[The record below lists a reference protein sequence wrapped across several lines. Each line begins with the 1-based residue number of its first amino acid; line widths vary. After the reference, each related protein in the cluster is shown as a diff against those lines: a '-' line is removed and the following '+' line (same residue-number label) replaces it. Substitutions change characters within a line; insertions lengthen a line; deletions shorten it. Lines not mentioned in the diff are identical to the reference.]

1 MAAPQTSEEL
11 LTDHLSKPWE
21 FTPAVNSWDK
31 DTAKQVGGW
40 MRQAVNAGNA
50 VRFNQEW
57 PGYKTQAQGKTLI
70 STAALA
76 HAVHHKQNLTFGG
89 IEFYIVYK
97 RGPKYGTLY
106 AAHKGAPT
114 PCYPEPAQK
123 AIFKA
128 IQRRAALVQY
138 TQHEGQQQFEYH
150 EQAKQYLITTFLSA
164 KATAAMDAALKALE
178 GTPTETDI
186 GDPESAPLG
195 AGTPP
200 PPGII
205 TDPGD
210 IYLGDSPTEAT
221 APAVTGL
228 ACTDCGEP
236 TAVMQPCPYDSEI
249 NDNHTVLPLCAKCA
263 DLRADEL

>member
-1 MAAPQTSEEL
+1 MSAPQTSEEL
-11 LTDHLSKPWE
+11 LTNQLSKPWE

-76 HAVHHKQNLTFGG
+76 HAVHHKQNLMFGG
-89 IEFYIVYK
+89 IEFYMVYK
-97 RGPKYGTLY
+97 PGYKYGTLY

-114 PCYPEPAQK
+114 PSYPKATQA

-128 IQRRAALVQY
+128 IHRRATLVQY

-150 EQAKQYLITTFLSA
+150 EQAQQYLITTFLSA
-164 KATAAMDAALKALE
+164 KATAAMDAALDALE
-178 GTPTETDI
+178 NAGDEPQHAPTPL
-186 GDPESAPLG
+186 A
-195 AGTPP
+195 
-200 PPGII
+200 
-205 TDPGD
+205 
-210 IYLGDSPTEAT
+210 EAT
-221 APAVTGL
+221 TLPSEVTGL
-228 ACTDCGEP
+228 ACTDCGEL
-236 TAVMQPCPYDSEI
+236 TAVTQPCPLNGAE
-249 NDNHTVLPLCAKCA
+249 LALCAGCV
-263 DLRADEL
+263 DERADHVADKVEE